1 MKRARVEMLCLCAMP
16 VVKRTSRK
24 ENANKGRTFWACP
37 ARMGEG
43 CGFFEWTDDAPKNW
57 LTMEHEKRVRIENAS
72 CQCKAVPRRRQT
84 TKEGVNKGRWFL
96 SCTKCNKFLGWD
108 SPVVE
113 QAVVVGTEEK
123 YEKDEKDET
132 EWEATAETG
141 YSVDTPGYDYY
152 KAHPTI
158 QYTRLMGAMAGK
170 SANLNSVPRDQRFTS
185 IKATEE
191 KVEEVKKDYAMTIDV
206 PDDWDWNVPYA
217 AMYNPAG

>member
-1 MKRARVEMLCLCAMP
+1 MGEGCKFFEWIEEEPTDWLTTACKKKAKTENVGCHCKKGP
-16 VVKRTSRK
+16 VRLRSTRD
-24 ENANKGRTFWACP
+24 NANKGRFY
-37 ARMGEG
+37 
-43 CGFFEWTDDAPKNW
+43 
-57 LTMEHEKRVRIENAS
+57 
-72 CQCKAVPRRRQT
+72 
-84 TKEGVNKGRWFL
+84 L
-96 SCTKCNKFLGWD
+96 SCPPCNNFFQWD

-113 QAVVVGTEEK
+113 QPVAGTEEK

-158 QYTRLMGAMAGK
+158 QYTRMMGATAGGC
-170 SANLNSVPRDQRFTS
+170 ANLNSVPRDQRFTS